1 MATDDECANRM
12 LSHPPLPQQRYEM
25 AAWRPD
31 PEPAP
36 RWPFWVGMT
45 VGAIVG
51 AVVALTVRTFGG

>member
-1 MATDDECANRM
+1 MLPTPDD
-12 LSHPPLPQQRYEM
+12 EM

-45 VGAIVG
+45 IGAIVG